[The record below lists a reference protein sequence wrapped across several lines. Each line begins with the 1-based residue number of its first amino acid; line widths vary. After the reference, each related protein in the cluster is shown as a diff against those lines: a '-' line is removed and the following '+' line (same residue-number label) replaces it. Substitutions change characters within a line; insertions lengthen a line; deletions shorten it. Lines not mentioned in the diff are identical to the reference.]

1 MLSKRC
7 VVPPAILLAAVLVSA
22 CDSFRSPSTPSRAPS
37 RAPSPTPS
45 PTPSPAPDLSHLV
58 GVWNLTLRLTDVTG
72 GGCVADTMPSQIGVP
87 NRYSLSVT
95 QTGGTVDV
103 TLTSASG
110 DYSSTFTNVF
120 ADSSGFTTLGRRDSC
135 LTCLLGVEVLRDFR
149 CSDGTLNDLI
159 SWSQDISARVSGTE
173 ISGQWSA
180 AFSDGPPLL
189 GTTWVET
196 KAEFTGSR

>member
-1 MLSKRC
+1 MFSKNC

-22 CDSFRSPSTPSRAPS
+22 CDSFRSPSTPSP
-37 RAPSPTPS
+37 APSPTPS

-58 GVWNLTLRLTDVTG
+58 GVWNLTLRLTDVKG
-72 GGCVADTMPSQIGVP
+72 DGCVATTMSSQIGVP
-87 NRYSLSVT
+87 NRYSLSVI
-95 QTGGTVDV
+95 QTGGTVDA
-103 TLTSASG
+103 TLRSASG
-110 DYSSTFTNVF
+110 DYLCTFTNVF

-135 LTCLLGVEVLRDFR
+135 LTCLWAVVLRDFR
-149 CSDGTLNDLI
+149 CSNGTLNDLI

-180 AFSDGPPLL
+180 GFSDGPPLL
-189 GTTWVET
+189 GTTFAET